1 MPARIRVLD
10 DITANR
16 IAAGEVVERPAS
28 VVKELLENSLDACAG
43 RIEVDA
49 EQGGKSLIR
58 VTDDGH
64 GMGRDDALLSLERHA
79 TSKIRSASDL
89 TTVAT
94 MGFRGEA
101 LPSIASVSKFRLL
114 TREPAAVAGT
124 EIVVD
129 GGKVKDVREAGCAP
143 GTSIEVRALF
153 FHTPGRRKFLRAD
166 ATEWAHIEQVVR
178 LAALAR
184 PGVDFTLRH
193 HGQEVLRCPA
203 AADAGARARQIFGPA
218 WSRDVLPLE
227 AAEDAFALSGWIGKP
242 GISRGSRQDHHVFVN
257 GRPVQ
262 SPAINFAILDGYQN
276 ALVRGRYPVLLL
288 FLQIDPALVDVN
300 VHPAKREVRFR
311 NEPRLKEFI
320 SASVREVLHRLRPDP
335 VEVRL
340 EQGLHSSPS
349 PLASPELLGGGGSSS
364 SSSLPPPRP
373 LPPLAKQTAF
383 LAGQPLDLPS
393 SLPPAIEPSDASG
406 AGADG
411 GGPANHD
418 LEVKGTLLGRYIVA
432 ENREGIVLIDQEAAC
447 ERVLFEQALDRLARQ
462 DASSQRLLVP
472 ETLELDPAAAAAVRE
487 HTEALEAFGFG
498 VASLGGSTFL
508 LDAVPATVDTQHVGD
523 FLRDLAHDLAQGG
536 GRGRKEA
543 EDERIAELLAR
554 HTARLRSTL
563 APEEVGRLLR
573 DLHACHLP
581 YTCPSGRPTM
591 ILISRDE
598 LKRKFGM

>member
-28 VVKELLENSLDACAG
+28 VVKELLENSLDAGAT
-43 RIEVDA
+43 RIEVEA

-58 VTDDGH
+58 VTDNGH

-79 TSKIRSASDL
+79 TSKIRSADDL
-89 TTVAT
+89 ARVTT

-114 TREPAAVAGT
+114 TRERDAVAGT

-129 GGKVKDVREAGCAP
+129 GGKIKDVREAGCPP

-153 FHTPGRRKFLRAD
+153 YHLPGRRKFLRAD

-184 PGVDFTLRH
+184 PEVDFTLRH

-203 AADAGARARQIFGPA
+203 AADAGARARQIFGAA

-227 AAEDAFALSGWIGKP
+227 AAEDGFALSGWIGKP
-242 GISRGSRQDHHVFVN
+242 GISRSSRQDHHVFVN

-262 SPAINFAILDGYQN
+262 SPAINFAILEGYQN

-311 NEPRLKEFI
+311 NEPRLKAFI
-320 SASVREVLHRLRPDP
+320 ADSVRAVLHRLRPDP

-340 EQGLHSSPS
+340 EQGRHAGCSPS
-349 PLASPELLGGGGSSS
+349 CASSA
-364 SSSLPPPRP
+364 PPFV
-373 LPPLAKQTAF
+373 PPVAKQIAF
-383 LAGQPLDLPS
+383 LAGQPLELPGKLPS
-393 SLPPAIEPSDASG
+393 ATAPVDTGEASTPG
-406 AGADG
+406 AGMG
-411 GGPANHD
+411 EPANHD
-418 LEVKGTLLGRYIVA
+418 LEVKGTLLGRYILA
-432 ENREGIVLIDQEAAC
+432 ENAEGIVLIDQEAAR

-472 ETLELDPAAAAAVRE
+472 ETLELEPAAAAAVRE
-487 HTEALEAFGFG
+487 HVAALEALGFG
-498 VASLGGSTFL
+498 IAALGGSTFL
-508 LDAVPATVDTQHVGD
+508 LDAVPATVDTQHVGE
-523 FLRDLAHDLAQGG
+523 FFRDLVHDLAQGG
-536 GRGRKEA
+536 GRGRKQA
-543 EDERIAELLAR
+543 EDERLAELLAR
-554 HTARLRSTL
+554 HTARLRSSLST
-563 APEEVGRLLR
+563 AEIDRLLR
-573 DLHACHLP
+573 DLHGCHLP
-581 YTCPSGRPTM
+581 YTCPNGRPTM